1 MSAIAIERPQEGATS
16 GRTAVKPVRFGRV
29 LLSETTKF
37 RTIRSTWICLSLGLV
52 LLGLFGSIGAFTY
65 DGGGAAVTDG
75 PPGIAGRPLDA
86 VSLALMGLS
95 FASLVVGVFGV
106 LSTAGEYSTGT
117 IRSTLAAVPKRLPV
131 LWAKA
136 ILAGAAVFV
145 VAAVGAFAAFLI
157 GSVGLDGEAIAVSL
171 SDDGVLRALLGAA
184 LYLALVA
191 VFGVALGALLRSP
204 AGGIAALVSIL
215 LILPGLAMLLPDS
228 WYDTLN
234 PYFPSNA
241 GGAAYAL
248 TETSDRLSPG
258 AGIAVFAGWVALT
271 LAAAAFRLKKTDV

>member
-1 MSAIAIERPQEGATS
+1 MSAMTIERPAEGGAVE
-16 GRTAVKPVRFGRV
+16 RTKVRPVRFRRV

-65 DGGGAAVTDG
+65 DGAGAGVTDG

-86 VSLALMGLS
+86 VSLAVMGLS
-95 FASLVVGVFGV
+95 FASLVAGVFGV

-136 ILAGAAVFV
+136 ILAGGAVFIIS
-145 VAAVGAFAAFLI
+145 AVGVFAAFLI
-157 GSVGLDGEAIAVSL
+157 GSVGLDGEAISL
-171 SDDGVLRALLGAA
+171 SLTDDGVLRALFGAA
-184 LYLALVA
+184 LYLGLVA

-241 GGAAYAL
+241 GGAVYAL

>member
-1 MSAIAIERPQEGATS
+1 MSAMTIERPAAGGRE
-16 GRTAVKPVRFGRV
+16 RTAVKPVRFRRV

-37 RTIRSTWICLSLGLV
+37 RTIRSTWICLALGLV

-65 DGGGAAVTDG
+65 DGAGVTDG
-75 PPGIAGRPLDA
+75 PPGISGRPLDA
-86 VSLALMGLS
+86 VSLAVMGLS

-136 ILAGAAVFV
+136 ILAGGAVF
-145 VAAVGAFAAFLI
+145 AVSAIGVFAAFLI
-157 GSVGLDGEAIAVSL
+157 GSIGLDGEAIALSL
-171 SDDGVLRALLGAA
+171 TDDGVLRALFGAA
-184 LYLALVA
+184 LYLGLVA

-204 AGGIAALVSIL
+204 AGGIAALVSVL

-241 GGAAYAL
+241 GGAVYAL

-258 AGIAVFAGWVALT
+258 AGIAVFAGWVAVT

>member
-1 MSAIAIERPQEGATS
+1 MSAVTIERPAAGRA
-16 GRTAVKPVRFGRV
+16 RTAVRPVRFRRV
-29 LLSETTKF
+29 LLAETTKF
-37 RTIRSTWICLSLGLV
+37 RTIRSTWICLALGLV

-65 DGGGAAVTDG
+65 DGGGAGVTDG

-86 VSLALMGLS
+86 VSLAVMGLS
-95 FASLVVGVFGV
+95 FASLVFGVFGV

-136 ILAGAAVFV
+136 ILAGGAVFV
-145 VAAVGAFAAFLI
+145 LAAAGVFAAFLI

-171 SDDGVLRALLGAA
+171 GDDGVLRSLLGAA
-184 LYLALVA
+184 AYLALVA

-204 AGGIAALVSIL
+204 AGGIAALVSVL

-228 WYDTLN
+228 WYDALN

-248 TETSDRLSPG
+248 TETADRLPPG
-258 AGIAVFAGWVALT
+258 EGLAVFAGWVALT
-271 LAAAAFRLKKTDV
+271 LAAAAFRLKRTDV